1 MLARSLNALARTFS
15 WSSNPSTPLLLPPPR
30 PPPSQDV
37 LRRLLE
43 SDGRGE
49 DAVKLEAQKL
59 LNAFHINVLL

>member
-1 MLARSLNALARTFS
+1 MVLVCVV
-15 WSSNPSTPLLLPPPR
+15 
-30 PPPSQDV
+30 QEV

-43 SDGRGE
+43 LRGRGD